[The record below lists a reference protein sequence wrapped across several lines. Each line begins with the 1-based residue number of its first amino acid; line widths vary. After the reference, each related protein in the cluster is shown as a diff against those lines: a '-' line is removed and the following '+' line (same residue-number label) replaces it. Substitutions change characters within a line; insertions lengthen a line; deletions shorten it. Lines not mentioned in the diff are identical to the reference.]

1 MMWRKISNK
10 RIGWAFIIISTIFWL
25 IPFAMPFLSFST
37 TTKVGIAGVAVVIA
51 EVLFWLGTV
60 IIGKDVVEK
69 YRKSLFKWKK
79 RDKESDQP

>member
-1 MMWRKISNK
+1 MWRKITNK
-10 RIGWAFIIISTIFWL
+10 QIGWAFIVISTIFWL

-37 TTKVGIAGVAVVIA
+37 TIKVGIGGAAVVIA
-51 EVLFWLGTV
+51 EVLFWLGAV
-60 IIGKDVVEK
+60 ILGKDVVEK